1 MSEDDKYNGL
11 ELIEQECKGHYVFKN
26 INVSCTQG
34 FALLFGESENV
45 VRKCMDMINERY
57 PEPDYLQVFSYNG
70 VTFYAISP
78 CEEDELEEL
87 PEEERRVQFLLAS
100 EY

>member
-1 MSEDDKYNGL
+1 MSEVDKYNGL
-11 ELIEQECKGHYVFKN
+11 ELTEQECKGHYVFNN

-34 FALLFGESENV
+34 FALLFGEPVEI
-45 VRKCMDMINERY
+45 RRCMDMINKRY

-70 VTFYAISP
+70 VKFYAISP
-78 CEEDELEEL
+78 CDEDELEEL